1 METAFMKGEMKNNA
15 FKLSHELCKYAK
27 LMDNSPNDENIQCL
41 LSMYQTLGFSWWG
54 LGNWDQL
61 TSTAKYFRFIDSFNP
76 HTSPGDEA
84 DIFIIIFTSQTRKLR
99 HGGKKL
105 LVHTAG
111 QSQTWELHPDSLT
124 SEAKVICMV
133 LYLSETRAHWRNRD
147 KGYGAHPYVCTP
159 VRLGAVL
166 WASAMPLGQGLW
178 SNILRQ
184 SC

>member
-1 METAFMKGEMKNNA
+1 MRIIIHVLLYCYFQTKINDSFSWGDMETAFMKGEMKNNA

-27 LMDNSPNDENIQCL
+27 LMDNSPNNENIQCL

-133 LYLSETRAHWRNRD
+133 LYLSETRAQ
-147 KGYGAHPYVCTP
+147 
-159 VRLGAVL
+159 LE
-166 WASAMPLGQGLW
+166 GQGQRVW
-178 SNILRQ
+178 SSSIRLY
-184 SC
+184 SS